1 MIHFARLLALGA
13 LLTLTPAVGR
23 AQTFDFYVLIEG
35 TKQGLFANE
44 SARSNHAPRVVGVN
58 FDYLVSTPRDPATGM
73 SRGRRQHGPVVMT
86 KEWGA
91 ASPQLFQALVSNEI
105 LKSVVFE
112 FYQTNSQGDEE
123 LATTVKLT
131 NATVTDIHQYSPSSG
146 SGAGGKHVSV
156 QDRRQLEDISFTF
169 GAIEIQHLPGKT
181 MATDQMGLR

>member
-1 MIHFARLLALGA
+1 MINLARMLALGA
-13 LLTLTPAVGR
+13 LLTLTPVAGW
-23 AQTFDFYVLIEG
+23 AQTFDYYVLIEG
-35 TKQGLFANE
+35 TKQGMFANE
-44 SARSNHAPRVVGVN
+44 SARSNHSPRLVGVS
-58 FDYLVSTPRDPATGM
+58 FDYVVTTPRDAATGM

-112 FYQTNSQGDEE
+112 FYQTNSQGAEE

-131 NATVTDIHQYSPSSG
+131 NATVTDIHQYSPSASN
-146 SGAGGKHVSV
+146 GAGGKHVSA

-169 GAIEIQHLPGKT
+169 GTIEIQHLPGKT